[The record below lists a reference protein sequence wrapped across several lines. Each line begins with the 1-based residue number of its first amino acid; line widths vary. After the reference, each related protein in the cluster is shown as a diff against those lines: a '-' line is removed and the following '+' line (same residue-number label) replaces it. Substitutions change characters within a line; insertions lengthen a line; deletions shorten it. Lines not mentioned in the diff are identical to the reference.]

1 MSVKTC
7 FSVNK
12 YNVKLWR
19 SGNKIRTN
27 ATKKTV
33 QPPECSSGGTGSAP
47 LHIVRLHH
55 QLFSLP
61 SPCLLARHFTLFF
74 TSLVRTFFL
83 TGGTCFLDIFSPG
96 HVCGRRA
103 SFHMELVH
111 QSRLARHFN
120 KTSAA
125 CKASGKQVFSAA
137 RINVIAPHAGIKDS
151 QDLRRERYF

>member
-1 MSVKTC
+1 MSLKTC

-12 YNVKLWR
+12 YNFKLWR

-33 QPPECSSGGTGSAP
+33 QPPECSSGGTASAP

-74 TSLVRTFFL
+74 TSVVRTFFY
-83 TGGTCFLDIFSPG
+83 GGNLFFG
-96 HVCGRRA
+96 HFFPWTRLRSKSLVSHGVGA
-103 SFHMELVH
+103 SVA
-111 QSRLARHFN
+111 ARHFN

-151 QDLRRERYF
+151 QDLRRETYF

>member
-1 MSVKTC
+1 MSNFGGAEIKSGRTQQKRR
-7 FSVNK
+7 FSRQSAAVAA
-12 YNVKLWR
+12 LP
-19 SGNKIRTN
+19 
-27 ATKKTV
+27 
-33 QPPECSSGGTGSAP
+33 QPRYTLCGFIISSSP
-47 LHIVRLHH
+47 
-55 QLFSLP
+55 SLP
-61 SPCLLARHFTLFF
+61 LAGTTFHPFFYKRSPNLF
-74 TSLVRTFFL
+74 L
-83 TGGTCFLDIFSPG
+83 GGTCFLAIFSPG

-151 QDLRRERYF
+151 QDSRRESYF

>member
-1 MSVKTC
+1 MSNFGGAEIKSGPTQQKRR
-7 FSVNK
+7 FSRQSAAVAA
-12 YNVKLWR
+12 L
-19 SGNKIRTN
+19 
-27 ATKKTV
+27 A
-33 QPPECSSGGTGSAP
+33 QPRYTLCGFIISSSP
-47 LHIVRLHH
+47 
-55 QLFSLP
+55 SLP
-61 SPCLLARHFTLFF
+61 LACLHDISPFFF
-74 TSLVRTFFL
+74 TSVVRTFFY
-83 TGGTCFLDIFSPG
+83 GGGEPVFWTFFPPG

>member
-1 MSVKTC
+1 MSNFGGAEIKSGPTQQKRR
-7 FSVNK
+7 FSRQSAAVAA
-12 YNVKLWR
+12 L
-19 SGNKIRTN
+19 
-27 ATKKTV
+27 A
-33 QPPECSSGGTGSAP
+33 QPRYTLCGFIISSSP
-47 LHIVRLHH
+47 
-55 QLFSLP
+55 SLP
-61 SPCLLARHFTLFF
+61 LACLHDISPFFF
-74 TSLVRTFFL
+74 TSVARTFFF

-151 QDLRRERYF
+151 QDLRRESHF

>member
-1 MSVKTC
+1 MSNFGGAEIKSGPTQQKRR
-7 FSVNK
+7 FSRQSAAVAALAQPRYTLCGFIVN
-12 YNVKLWR
+12 
-19 SGNKIRTN
+19 
-27 ATKKTV
+27 
-33 QPPECSSGGTGSAP
+33 SS
-47 LHIVRLHH
+47 
-55 QLFSLP
+55 
-61 SPCLLARHFTLFF
+61 SPCLHDISPFFYKRSPNLFF
-74 TSLVRTFFL
+74 
-83 TGGTCFLDIFSPG
+83 TGGTCFFDIFSPG

-151 QDLRRERYF
+151 QDSRRERYFWRGRMKRVSYSL